1 MNVKFK
7 HRFNAPLGSV
17 EIELNIYKLMVFS
30 EVFTQ
35 VIEIIV
41 FFKDYI

>member
-7 HRFNAPLGSV
+7 PRFSQPLVSV

-30 EVFTQ
+30 EVFPQ
-35 VIEIIV
+35 VIEMIV

>member
-1 MNVKFK
+1 MSNLSIDLIHF
-7 HRFNAPLGSV
+7 LGSV

-30 EVFTQ
+30 EVFPQ

>member
-7 HRFNAPLGSV
+7 LRFNIPLGCV
-17 EIELNIYKLMVFS
+17 EIKLNIYKIMVFS
-30 EVFTQ
+30 EVFPQ
-35 VIEIIV
+35 GIEIIV

>member
-7 HRFNAPLGSV
+7 PRFNILLGSV

-30 EVFTQ
+30 EVFPQ
-35 VIEIIV
+35 GIEIIV